1 MYKEVK
7 SSIVQ
12 NHILDL
18 DKKCFFY
25 NQIAV
30 TSDDYI
36 FFGDKLT

>member
-1 MYKEVK
+1 MYKEVE

-18 DKKCFFY
+18 DKKCFFH
-25 NQIAV
+25 NQIAA

-36 FFGDKLT
+36 CFGDKST